1 MALDKCADGRDGN
14 RQADLSTLQKKD
26 GGNGGLWERGRRARF
41 PAEAARRIGEL
52 SLRRERREEEDISAN
67 VKIGEE
73 EVVVG
78 YESFP
83 MKYLK
88 GDIRQAAS
96 DEHGTQQRRLS

>member
-1 MALDKCADGRDGN
+1 MDKCADGRDGN

-26 GGNGGLWERGRRARF
+26 GGNGGLRERGRRARF